1 MAGDPPIATGVTR
14 RRRRLTDQETEQRM
28 LQAAVDQVNSAGLTV
43 SLEHISFEDV
53 IRDAGVSRSA
63 VYRRW
68 PYKDLFFSDLLKELA
83 RGTSPAIVEE
93 DPEARRAVDRTILD
107 RVDWLRTPSLRVALA
122 AEILRHGAPVE
133 LRTFLHS
140 PEWRTYLALHATF
153 LSLPEGELRGEV
165 QAALTE
171 SERNVTAGLAAAY
184 ERVASL
190 LGLRMRPELASGF
203 ETLATLANA
212 MVRGLVVMAP
222 TTPALSEE
230 TIQADLFGAPAPA
243 EWTLPALALGALA
256 ASFLEADPDV
266 VFDDDRIAE
275 VRRALARGE

>member
-1 MAGDPPIATGVTR
+1 M
-14 RRRRLTDQETEQRM
+14 
-28 LQAAVDQVNSAGLTV
+28 DQVNRAGLTV

-93 DPEARRAVDRTILD
+93 NPEARRAVDQTILD
-107 RVDWLRTPSLRVALA
+107 RLDWLKTPSLRIALA
-122 AEILRHGAPVE
+122 TEILRQGAPAE
-133 LRTFLHS
+133 LQTFLRS
-140 PEWRTYLALHATF
+140 PEWRTYVALHATF
-153 LSLPEGELRGEV
+153 LSLPDGDLRTEV

-190 LGLRMRPELASGF
+190 LGLRLRPALSTGF

-230 TIQADLFGAPAPA
+230 TVRADLFGAPDPA
-243 EWTLPALALGALA
+243 DWTLPGLALGALA
-256 ASFLEADPDV
+256 AAFLEADPDAE
-266 VFDDDRIAE
+266 FDDDRIAE
-275 VRRALARGE
+275 IRRALASEG